1 MSRLL
6 NGVKIMSNQKGIT
19 LVELLAA
26 ITLLSI
32 VSVLVMSIII
42 QSQNTYK
49 RNQLTNMTTTEMSLL
64 INTMTRDIRQ
74 HPQQVAVVSNVLT
87 ISPPNEDPI
96 VYRFDSAQDELKR
109 NNQVVISNVY
119 DFTIAIEE
127 GIMKLELEDSNEKEW
142 TSTIAIRTGGEL

>member
-1 MSRLL
+1 
-6 NGVKIMSNQKGIT
+6 MSNQKGIT

-26 ITLLSI
+26 ITLLSL

-42 QSQNTYK
+42 QSQSTYK

-74 HPQQVAVVSNVLT
+74 NPKYITENSNVLT
-87 ISPPNEDPI
+87 ISPPNGDSI
-96 VYRFDSAQDELKR
+96 VYRFDSAQGELKR
-109 NNQVVISNVY
+109 NDQVIVSNVY
-119 DFTIAIEE
+119 DFDVEIKA

-142 TSTIAIRTGGEL
+142 ISTIAIRTGGEL

>member
-1 MSRLL
+1 
-6 NGVKIMSNQKGIT
+6 MSNQKGIT

-96 VYRFDSAQDELKR
+96 VYRFDSAQEELKR
-109 NNQVVISNVY
+109 NNQVVISNVH

>member
-1 MSRLL
+1 
-6 NGVKIMSNQKGIT
+6 MSNQKGIT

-26 ITLLSI
+26 ITLLSL

-74 HPQQVAVVSNVLT
+74 HPQQVAVASNVLT

-96 VYRFDSAQDELKR
+96 VYRFDSAQLVLKR
-109 NNQVVISNVY
+109 NNQVVISNVHN
-119 DFTIAIEE
+119 FTIAIEE

>member
-1 MSRLL
+1 
-6 NGVKIMSNQKGIT
+6 MSNQKGIT

-26 ITLLSI
+26 ITLLSL

-49 RNQLTNMTTTEMSLL
+49 RNQLTNITTTEMSLL

-74 HPQQVAVVSNVLT
+74 HPQQVAVASNVLT

-109 NNQVVISNVY
+109 NNQVVISNVH

>member
-1 MSRLL
+1 MSRLS

-26 ITLLSI
+26 ITLLSL

-74 HPQQVAVVSNVLT
+74 HPQQVAVASNVLT

-96 VYRFDSAQDELKR
+96 VYRFDSAQLVLKR
-109 NNQVVISNVY
+109 NNQVVISNVHN
-119 DFTIAIEE
+119 FTIAIEE

>member
-1 MSRLL
+1 MSRLS

-26 ITLLSI
+26 ITLLSL

-74 HPQQVAVVSNVLT
+74 HPQQVAVASNVLT

-96 VYRFDSAQDELKR
+96 VYRFDSAQAVLKR
-109 NNQVVISNVY
+109 NNQVVISNVHN
-119 DFTIAIEE
+119 FTIAIEE

>member
-1 MSRLL
+1 
-6 NGVKIMSNQKGIT
+6 MSNQKGIT

-96 VYRFDSAQDELKR
+96 VYRFDSAQLVLKR

-119 DFTIAIEE
+119 NFTIAIEE

>member
-1 MSRLL
+1 
-6 NGVKIMSNQKGIT
+6 MSNQKGIT

-74 HPQQVAVVSNVLT
+74 HPQQVAVASNVLT

-96 VYRFDSAQDELKR
+96 VYRFDSVQDELKR
-109 NNQVVISNVY
+109 NNQVVISNVH

>member
-1 MSRLL
+1 
-6 NGVKIMSNQKGIT
+6 MSNQKGIT

-26 ITLLSI
+26 ITLLSL

-74 HPQQVAVVSNVLT
+74 HPQQVAVASNVLT

-96 VYRFDSAQDELKR
+96 VYRFDSAQAVLKR
-109 NNQVVISNVY
+109 NNQVVISNVHN
-119 DFTIAIEE
+119 FTIAIEE

>member
-1 MSRLL
+1 MSRLS

-26 ITLLSI
+26 ITLLSL

-74 HPQQVAVVSNVLT
+74 HPQQVAVASNVLT

-96 VYRFDSAQDELKR
+96 VYRFDSAQAELKR

-119 DFTIAIEE
+119 NFTIAIEE

>member
-1 MSRLL
+1 
-6 NGVKIMSNQKGIT
+6 MSNQKGIT

-26 ITLLSI
+26 ITLLSL

-74 HPQQVAVVSNVLT
+74 HPQQVAVASNVLT

-96 VYRFDSAQDELKR
+96 VYRFDSAQAELKR

-119 DFTIAIEE
+119 NFTIAIEE

>member
-1 MSRLL
+1 
-6 NGVKIMSNQKGIT
+6 MSNQKGIT

-109 NNQVVISNVY
+109 NNQVVISNVH

>member
-1 MSRLL
+1 
-6 NGVKIMSNQKGIT
+6 MSNQKGIT

-26 ITLLSI
+26 ITLLSL

-49 RNQLTNMTTTEMSLL
+49 RNQLTNITTTEMSLL

-74 HPQQVAVVSNVLT
+74 YPQQVAVASNVLT

-109 NNQVVISNVY
+109 NNQVVISNVH